1 MKEKINCLI
10 TGGAGFIG
18 SNLCNLLLSQNNH
31 VVCLDNLSSGRKE
44 NISRFMEN
52 PDFEFVYQ
60 DISVPYEGSPDL
72 IFNLACPASPKFYQ
86 KAPVETM
93 KTNVLGAINVL
104 NIAEK
109 NNCPIFQ
116 ASTSEVYGDPTEFP
130 QKENYWGNVNPDGIR
145 SCYDEGK
152 RAAETI
158 FMDYYR
164 SHQTKIKIARIF
176 NVYGPGMRSDDG
188 RLISNLINQAIR
200 NEPMTIYGDGMQTRS
215 LCYIDDLLDGIIR
228 LINTSDDVTGPVNL
242 GNPDEKTVLEIAS
255 IIKEITG
262 CKSEIKH
269 CPLPKDD
276 PKRRCPDITMAKK
289 LLNWTP
295 KVDLRT
301 GIKKTLE
308 YYSSLIR
315 SRPMFIHCIY
325 K

>member
-31 VVCLDNLSSGRKE
+31 VVCLDNLSSGMKE
-44 NISRFMEN
+44 NISKFIGN

-242 GNPDEKTVLEIAS
+242 GNPDEKTVLEIAT

-262 CKSEIKH
+262 GKSEIKY

-289 LLNWTP
+289 LLNWAP

-308 YYSSLIR
+308 YYYSLQIQR
-315 SRPMFIHCIY
+315 
-325 K
+325 

>member
-1 MKEKINCLI
+1 
-10 TGGAGFIG
+10 
-18 SNLCNLLLSQNNH
+18 
-31 VVCLDNLSSGRKE
+31 
-44 NISRFMEN
+44 
-52 PDFEFVYQ
+52 
-60 DISVPYEGSPDL
+60 
-72 IFNLACPASPKFYQ
+72 
-86 KAPVETM
+86 M

-242 GNPDEKTVLEIAS
+242 GNPDEKTILEIAA

-262 CKSEIKH
+262 CKSGIKY
-269 CPLPKDD
+269 CPL
-276 PKRRCPDITMAKK
+276 
-289 LLNWTP
+289 N
-295 KVDLRT
+295 
-301 GIKKTLE
+301 
-308 YYSSLIR
+308 
-315 SRPMFIHCIY
+315 
-325 K
+325 